1 MSSHC
6 YAVRV
11 PCFSLNRLNLCFC
24 LKLQGEFYP
33 LDSRVSRVIS
43 LFGVNSFEGKRL
55 RGIRQLFGVAL
66 CLVNDLSRAALEL
79 IQFGLRQ
86 NSACH
91 EYILEALDRVFV
103 LPQFDF
109 FTAAVAAGIG
119 GLRMLRH

>member
-43 LFGVNSFEGKRL
+43 LFRIIRRKLL
-55 RGIRQLFGVAL
+55 RGQKTPVDTAVVRRRAVPRQRFVARGSRTHPVWPASKFRVP
-66 CLVNDLSRAALEL
+66 LVHSRSVVS
-79 IQFGLRQ
+79 GL
-86 NSACH
+86 
-91 EYILEALDRVFV
+91 
-103 LPQFDF
+103 
-109 FTAAVAAGIG
+109 
-119 GLRMLRH
+119 